1 MPEENPI
8 PSPPKPKKRNER
20 TEAKFLEHAAQ
31 VIAEAVR
38 EGAEYQPPNPAIA
51 ALTHLQTRHG
61 EVAAKRTAYQNI
73 NANIETAR
81 NGRENLYKP
90 LRSDVRSVIDYV
102 KSSGKPQNAI
112 DALNSIAR
120 DISGKRAGERGAN
133 SVSVSQL
140 SYASLADNYSRF
152 IEQYASLG
160 IPTTEEMYEVSTHRD
175 KLAALQAANANIIT
189 LEAEAD
195 SIEADLDDAAYLAED
210 SLFNGCVS
218 AKNYIKSKYKGAGA
232 FKNISKTSFILPTRL
247 RR

>member
-1 MPEENPI
+1 MPEEPAI
-8 PSPPKPKKRNER
+8 PSPPKKRNER
-20 TEAKFLEHAAQ
+20 TEAKFLEDADK
-31 VIAEAVR
+31 VIAEVVR
-38 EGAEYQPPNPAIA
+38 EGVEYQPPNPAIA
-51 ALTHLQTRHG
+51 ALTHLQTRHV

-90 LRSDVRSVIDYV
+90 LRSDVRSLVDYV
-102 KSSGKPQNAI
+102 KSTGKPKNEI

-120 DISGKRAGERGAN
+120 EIGGRRAGERGAN

-152 IEQYASLG
+152 IEQYDSLG
-160 IPTTEEMYEVSTHRD
+160 IPTTEEMYKVSTHRD
-175 KLAALQAANANIIT
+175 KVAAMRAANTHIIT
-189 LEAEAD
+189 LEADAD
-195 SIEADLDDAAYLAED
+195 SIEADLDDAAYLAKD
-210 SLFNGCVS
+210 SLLNGCVA

-232 FKNISKTSFILPTRL
+232 FKNISKTSFTLPTRL